1 MATYY
6 IGAQAFGINSLA
18 HVRPDNNKTYNGRP
32 VSYIRKEYKN
42 GRVRYIYADD
52 AASNLGRVRAAN
64 ATRAASGYNRRQA
77 SAEAD
82 RYNTSRTAAN
92 RRVSTSSAV
101 RPHGP
106 AGYDIWEEGRR
117 DEQRRMAVKA
127 QMNNP
132 DVARKVEARNAE
144 IRRGNTKRAAQIAT
158 EERINKIVN
167 DSRKTIVKGRNFIS
181 ELLDRASDFA
191 KDAYGRVSSFAK
203 TAWENV
209 KQVGGK
215 AIERGREFLKN
226 AFGAVREFVTGE
238 DAMRRSKEGKTAMER
253 LQGRQ
258 DYQRTLPGMIGS
270 ARNAISDA
278 SQNIGR
284 TVSET
289 ARNAG
294 SAIGNAA
301 RNVGSA
307 VSSAAESIGSGAR
320 SVANAATTTA
330 FKALPNSTQQ
340 SALSAIK
347 SDYDKAV
354 SEYQRLLG
362 DKNASDEDK
371 NAARDRMYALQQTYN
386 MYYNAHEADV
396 FKD

>member
-52 AASNLGRVRAAN
+52 DIRAAN

-92 RRVSTSSAV
+92 RRVSTSSAA

-144 IRRGNTKRAAQIAT
+144 IRSGNAKRSQQIKT
-158 EERINKIVN
+158 EETINKVVGEA
-167 DSRKTIVKGRNFIS
+167 KETVTKGRNFIS
-181 ELLDRASDFA
+181 GLFNKIAGFA
-191 KDAYGRVSSFAK
+191 KDAYGRVSSLAK

-209 KQVGGK
+209 KRVGGNVIK
-215 AIERGREFLKN
+215 RGREFVEK

-238 DAMRRSKEGKTAMER
+238 GAMRRSKEGKTAMER

-258 DYQRTLPGMIGS
+258 DYQRTLPSMIGS
-270 ARNAISDA
+270 ARNAINDA
-278 SQNIGR
+278 GQNIAR
-284 TVSET
+284 T
-289 ARNAG
+289 ARNVG
-294 SAIGNAA
+294 SAVGNAA
-301 RNVGSA
+301 QNVGSA
-307 VSSAAESIGSGAR
+307 VSSAAESIGSGAK